1 MTVNIYVENGPN
13 PATVVDDGNMVI
25 RNWKEDGFEIS
36 TCTLPDGNWVYFNKE
51 HLALGCGWVVIHGG
65 IAIDQSDIGIEG
77 ASFIAADGIVPTYQ
91 NTKLVVRAIG
101 DAAWLC
107 VTSHK
112 PENISIELMQITDQA
127 TVTFGSGVI
136 FLDPDLSYGGS
147 VVPQYEYICPGGT
160 NTLEITGT
168 GRVLLISNSNTGT

>member
-1 MTVNIYVENGPN
+1 MTINMYVETGTN

-36 TCTLPDGNWVYFNKE
+36 ACILPDGNWVYFNKE

-65 IAIDQSDIGIEG
+65 IAIDQSDIGVEG
-77 ASFIAADGIVPTYQ
+77 ASFVAADGIVPTYQ
-91 NTKLVVRAIG
+91 NTKLVVRAIE

-112 PENISIELMQITDQA
+112 PENISIELVHITDQA
-127 TVTFGSGVI
+127 RLHLEVA
-136 FLDPDLSYGGS
+136 SYS
-147 VVPQYEYICPGGT
+147 LIPICPT
-160 NTLEITGT
+160 AA
-168 GRVLLISNSNTGT
+168 LLCLSTSTFAQAEQIR